1 MAAKACSGLQALK
14 PSGLISS
21 GCSAAWLARLTGGQE
36 VRGSNPRSPTFSVR
50 CRDKSRDGW
59 QAIES
64 KGFRVLAAR
73 NPKAHYAAR
82 EANPASYAG
91 QTKS

>member
-1 MAAKACSGLQALK
+1 MADF
-14 PSGLISS
+14 SS

-50 CRDKSRDGW
+50 CRDKSLDGW

-64 KGFRVLAAR
+64 KDFRVPASR
-73 NPKAHYAAR
+73 NPKAYHTVG

-91 QTKS
+91 QSNHC